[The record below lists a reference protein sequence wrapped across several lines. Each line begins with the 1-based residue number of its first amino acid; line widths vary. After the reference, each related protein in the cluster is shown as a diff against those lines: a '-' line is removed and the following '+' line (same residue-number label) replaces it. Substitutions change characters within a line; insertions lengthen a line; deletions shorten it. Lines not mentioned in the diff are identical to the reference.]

1 MEWPRVKT
9 ILIVV
14 LLIVNIFLFVAYA
27 SSALRE
33 TRDEE
38 QVRLDVCEILGNL
51 GYKLD
56 PEILPGNSELLY
68 PAQVLYNAQSERE
81 AMTATLGRT
90 ETESAAGIT
99 VYTGS
104 TGQVTL
110 RNGGFVDARI
120 ALSDGLPDRERAV
133 RMVERT
139 LRDMRILLASGQVS
153 ETGDALTVDGVCSL
167 AGVPVFDCR
176 VKAVVSQ
183 AEGIVI
189 SGRAPA
195 GDVNFLQSAKPRAL
209 SGLMLNFAQHMQ
221 SLDIHE
227 GTISEIQRGYVI
239 NTSANAEGGTVE
251 LAPVW
256 RVCMDG
262 ENWFVNALTGK
273 VMALH

>member
-90 ETESAAGIT
+90 EAESAAGIT

-104 TGQVTL
+104 AGQVTL

-183 AEGIVI
+183 AEGIV
-189 SGRAPA
+189 
-195 GDVNFLQSAKPRAL
+195 NFLQSAKPRAL